1 MFYLFLFID
10 IFVQFFS
17 YVFVQS
23 IFQIFIYP
31 VYSQPNFF
39 KIYSSAVN
47 NFITSSQH
55 FTRNPLHIYSSCQSR
70 MNIHI

>member
-23 IFQIFIYP
+23 IFQIFI
-31 VYSQPNFF
+31 SRIFTTEFLQNLFF
-39 KIYSSAVN
+39 RCKQFHNLFA
-47 NFITSSQH
+47 T
-55 FTRNPLHIYSSCQSR
+55 LHT
-70 MNIHI
+70 